1 MSIYESLGQFVLG
14 VGAGAGVC
22 VYLGRMVLDKHEERH
37 KAHESKI
44 GNIDER
50 VNSCESGL
58 SALKSAHDERGAVC
72 RSMKSKSKKPRNC
85 SRR

>member
-37 KAHESKI
+37 KAHEDKI
-44 GNIDER
+44 GNHDKRIGD
-50 VNSCESGL
+50 CESGL
-58 SALKSAHDERGAVC
+58 ASLRSAHEERGAVC
-72 RSMKSKSKKPRNC
+72 RSMKSKLKKPRKC
-85 SRR
+85 SR